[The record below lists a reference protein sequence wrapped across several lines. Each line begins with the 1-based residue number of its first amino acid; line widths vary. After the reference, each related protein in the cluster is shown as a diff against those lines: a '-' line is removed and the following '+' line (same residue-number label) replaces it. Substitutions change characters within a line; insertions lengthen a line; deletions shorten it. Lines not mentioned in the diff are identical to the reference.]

1 MICIAIDG
9 PAGSGKSSVSKLV
22 AKNLG
27 FTSIDTG
34 ALYRA
39 VAYYFKSNEIS
50 EENIKSAL
58 KNIDLKA
65 KNIDGKFNVFL
76 NGENVTYKIRAEEIS
91 KMTSKISKRPEVRD
105 FLLEFQRNLAKSENC
120 VMDGRDIGTVVF
132 PHAELKIFVTAS
144 AEVRA
149 QRRYD
154 ELTAKGEKCN
164 YEEILENVKERDHID
179 STRETSPLRQAED
192 AIVLDNTHMT
202 IPEQE
207 NWLME
212 EYKKRT
218 EEE

>member
-76 NGENVTYKIRAEEIS
+76 NGENVTDKIRAEEIS
-91 KMTSKISKRPEVRD
+91 KMTSKISKCPEVRD
-105 FLLEFQRNLAKSENC
+105 FLLELQRSLAKSENC
-120 VMDGRDIGTVVF
+120 VMDGRDIGTVVM
-132 PHAELKIFVTAS
+132 PNAEIKIF
-144 AEVRA
+144 
-149 QRRYD
+149 
-154 ELTAKGEKCN
+154 LTAAPETRAMRRFDQLGRSVPFEN
-164 YEEILENVKERDHID
+164 ILEDLKKRDYQDTH
-179 STRETSPLRQAED
+179 REIAPLKMASD
-192 AIVLDNTHMT
+192 AILIDNSD
-202 IPEQE
+202 ISLEQKICDIAR
-207 NWLME
+207 NFQ
-212 EYKKRT
+212 
-218 EEE
+218 

>member
-76 NGENVTYKIRAEEIS
+76 NGENVTDKIRAEEIS
-91 KMTSKISKRPEVRD
+91 KMTSKISKCPEVRY
-105 FLLEFQRNLAKSENC
+105 FLLELQRSLAKSENC
-120 VMDGRDIGTVVF
+120 VMDGRDIGTVVM
-132 PHAELKIFVTAS
+132 PNAEIKIF
-144 AEVRA
+144 
-149 QRRYD
+149 
-154 ELTAKGEKCN
+154 LTAAPETRAMRRFDQLGRSVPFEN
-164 YEEILENVKERDHID
+164 ILEDLKKRDYQDTH
-179 STRETSPLRQAED
+179 REIAPLKMASD
-192 AIVLDNTHMT
+192 AILIDNSD
-202 IPEQE
+202 ISLEQTVE
-207 NWLME
+207 KICDIARNFQ
-212 EYKKRT
+212 
-218 EEE
+218 

>member
-76 NGENVTYKIRAEEIS
+76 NGENVTDKIRAEEIS
-91 KMTSKISKRPEVRD
+91 KMTSKISKCPEVRD
-105 FLLEFQRNLAKSENC
+105 FLLELQRNLARSENC
-120 VMDGRDIGTVVF
+120 VMDGRDIGTDVM
-132 PHAELKIFVTAS
+132 PNAEIKIF
-144 AEVRA
+144 
-149 QRRYD
+149 
-154 ELTAKGEKCN
+154 LTAAPETRAMRRFDQLGRSVPFEN
-164 YEEILENVKERDHID
+164 ILEDLKKRDYQDTH
-179 STRETSPLRQAED
+179 REIAPLKMASD
-192 AIVLDNTHMT
+192 AILIDNSD
-202 IPEQE
+202 ISLEQTVE
-207 NWLME
+207 KICDIARNFQ
-212 EYKKRT
+212 
-218 EEE
+218 

>member
-39 VAYYFKSNEIS
+39 VAYYFKSNKIS
-50 EENIKSAL
+50 EENIKNAL
-58 KNIDLKA
+58 KSIDLKA

-76 NGENVTYKIRAEEIS
+76 SGKNVTDKIRDEEIS

-120 VMDGRDIGTVVF
+120 VMDGRDIGTVVM
-132 PHAELKIFVTAS
+132 PNAEIKIFLTAS
-144 AEVRA
+144 HENRA
-149 QRRYD
+149 MRRFNQLGRVVPF
-154 ELTAKGEKCN
+154 EN
-164 YEEILENVKERDHID
+164 ILEDLKKRDYQDTH
-179 STRETSPLRQAED
+179 REIAPLKMASD
-192 AIVLDNTHMT
+192 AILIDNSD
-202 IPEQE
+202 ISLEQTVE
-207 NWLME
+207 KICDIARNF
-212 EYKKRT
+212 
-218 EEE
+218 

>member
-76 NGENVTYKIRAEEIS
+76 NGENVTDKIRAEEIS
-91 KMTSKISKRPEVRD
+91 KMTSKISKCPEVRD
-105 FLLEFQRNLAKSENC
+105 FLLEMQRSLAKSENC
-120 VMDGRDIGTVVF
+120 VMDGRDIGTVVM
-132 PHAELKIFVTAS
+132 PNAEIKIF
-144 AEVRA
+144 
-149 QRRYD
+149 
-154 ELTAKGEKCN
+154 LTAAPETRAMRRFDQLGRSVPFEN
-164 YEEILENVKERDHID
+164 ILEDLKKRDYQDTH
-179 STRETSPLRQAED
+179 REIAPLKMASD
-192 AIVLDNTHMT
+192 AILIDNSD
-202 IPEQE
+202 ISLEQTVE
-207 NWLME
+207 KICDIARNFQ
-212 EYKKRT
+212 
-218 EEE
+218 

>member
-65 KNIDGKFNVFL
+65 RNIDGKFSVFL
-76 NGENVTYKIRAEEIS
+76 NGENVTDKIRGEEIS
-91 KMTSKISKRPEVRD
+91 KMTSKISKCHEVRD
-105 FLLEFQRNLAKSENC
+105 FLLDLQRNLAKSENC
-120 VMDGRDIGTVVF
+120 VMDGRDIGTVVM
-132 PHAELKIFVTAS
+132 PNAEIKIFLTAS
-144 AEVRA
+144 PENRA
-149 QRRYD
+149 MRRFNQLGRSVPF
-154 ELTAKGEKCN
+154 EN
-164 YEEILENVKERDHID
+164 ILEDLKKRDYQDTH
-179 STRETSPLRQAED
+179 REIAPLKMAND
-192 AIVLDNTHMT
+192 AILIDNSDMSL
-202 IPEQE
+202 EQTVE
-207 NWLME
+207 KICDIARNF
-212 EYKKRT
+212 
-218 EEE
+218 

>member
-76 NGENVTYKIRAEEIS
+76 NGENVTDKIRAEEIS
-91 KMTSKISKRPEVRD
+91 KMTSKISKCPEVRD
-105 FLLEFQRNLAKSENC
+105 FLLELQRSLAKSENC
-120 VMDGRDIGTVVF
+120 VMDGRDIGTVVM
-132 PHAELKIFVTAS
+132 PNAEIKIF
-144 AEVRA
+144 
-149 QRRYD
+149 
-154 ELTAKGEKCN
+154 LTAAPETRAMRRFDQLGRSVPF
-164 YEEILENVKERDHID
+164 ENVLEDLKKRDYQDTH
-179 STRETSPLRQAED
+179 REIAPLKMASD
-192 AIVLDNTHMT
+192 AILIDNSD
-202 IPEQE
+202 ISLEQTVE
-207 NWLME
+207 KICDIARNFQ
-212 EYKKRT
+212 
-218 EEE
+218 

>member
-76 NGENVTYKIRAEEIS
+76 NGENVTDKIRAEEIS
-91 KMTSKISKRPEVRD
+91 KMTSKISKCPEVRD
-105 FLLEFQRNLAKSENC
+105 FLLELQRNLAKSENC
-120 VMDGRDIGTVVF
+120 VMDGRDIGTVVM
-132 PHAELKIFVTAS
+132 PNAEIKIF
-144 AEVRA
+144 
-149 QRRYD
+149 
-154 ELTAKGEKCN
+154 LTAAPEIRAMRRFDQLGRSVPFEN
-164 YEEILENVKERDHID
+164 ILEDLKKRDYQDTH
-179 STRETSPLRQAED
+179 REIAPLKMASD
-192 AIVLDNTHMT
+192 AILIDNSD
-202 IPEQE
+202 ISLEQTVE
-207 NWLME
+207 KICDIARNFQ
-212 EYKKRT
+212 
-218 EEE
+218 